1 MARLTDIPRDDT
13 SIVLEYLLST
23 NDVINLVGLPFIK
36 TVGGRVA
43 VLTALNSQSPKIYT
57 VLDRG
62 EFVVFGSCDDDSI
75 ISLKDLPPLVAVNLQ
90 SRGPK
95 FINVENLGSER
106 IVEYLTLYPTRLVFE
121 RVVKWLSIFWVW
133 MPTYSDR
140 DLYSKIKHISI
151 LPTTHGLK
159 TTETVLFKS
168 RGEHPVIMRHLS
180 SLGIVFLD
188 AGVTEAAQTVI
199 ASHGLLKIINQDFH
213 TLLDSLPSDP
223 LTLSLARDTPPFI
236 LKFISDRVSIACA
249 SQSSHGSLNEER
261 IHRLKKLPIYPVFV
275 SSDNTSSPPIYN
287 WASIP
292 DGYSIR
298 TISRP
303 GFLPVIEKIVFVEA
317 QLLTFSLLRY
327 LQADHS
333 DSLSD
338 VQFLTLTVEHFT
350 AQSTSLQA
358 VVLQHLVN
366 RQRQL
371 PPSLLSSLVDVTFVV
386 SIDGVKRKPGEVVDP
401 TSPIACLFEEDSVR
415 QVRTVSGSEQA
426 IVKSLHSMS
435 LMQHALTISMLEERI
450 GFISANHPSPTSI
463 NLSRSLLRVIQST
476 HFNCLGLSLVP
487 GQKWLPTDR
496 SLCAPEE
503 CRDGER
509 NRRNL
514 FDEVLGVLEEGIQI
528 PNSLRSV
535 FNWDRPIDTAI
546 IIKQLDQVLNKTQVD
561 DTYEKVVDI
570 IKELS
575 GRDHS
580 DSDLVTLRSITAE
593 RKWVPTSRGQLAGTV
608 DAVFSSNAEAGF
620 EHILYI
626 STKAH
631 KFLFDLGCSEE

>member
-1 MARLTDIPRDDT
+1 MTDIPRDDT
-13 SIVLEYLLST
+13 SVVLEYLLST
-23 NDVINLVGLPFIK
+23 NDVLNLVGLPFIK
-36 TVGGRVA
+36 TVSGRVA
-43 VLTALNSQSPKIYT
+43 VLTALNLQPPKNYT
-57 VLDRG
+57 MLDRG
-62 EFVVFGSCDDDSI
+62 EFSVFGSCDDDSI
-75 ISLKDLPPLVAVNLQ
+75 IALKDLPPHVAISLQ
-90 SRGPK
+90 SLGPK

-106 IVEYLTLYPTRLVFE
+106 IVEYLTVYPTRLVLE

-133 MPTYSDR
+133 MSTYSDR
-140 DLYSKIKHISI
+140 KDLYSKITHISI

-159 TTETVLFKS
+159 TTETILFKS
-168 RGEHPVIMRHLS
+168 RGEHPVNIRHLS

-188 AGVTEAAQTVI
+188 ADVTEAAQTVI

-213 TLLDSLPSDP
+213 TLLDSLPCDP
-223 LTLSLARDTPPFI
+223 STLSLASPSFI
-236 LKFISDRVSIACA
+236 LKFISVRVSIACA
-249 SQSSHGSLNEER
+249 SHGSFSEEQ

-275 SSDNTSSPPIYN
+275 SSDNTSSAPIYN

-303 GFLPVIEKIVFVEA
+303 GFIPVIERIVFVEA
-317 QLLTFSLLRY
+317 QLLTSPLLGY
-327 LQADHS
+327 LQTDHS
-333 DSLSD
+333 DSLTD

-358 VVLQHLVN
+358 VVLQHLVQ
-366 RQRQL
+366 RQRLL
-371 PPSLLSSLVDVTFVV
+371 PPSLLSSLIDIAFVV
-386 SIDGVKRKPGEVVDP
+386 SIDGAKRKPGEVIDP
-401 TSPIACLFEEDSVR
+401 ASPIACLFEVDSAR

-426 IVKSLHSMS
+426 IVKSLQSMR
-435 LMQHALTISMLEERI
+435 LMQHALSISMIEERI
-450 GFISANHPSPTSI
+450 GSISANHSSPASI

-476 HFNCLGLSLVP
+476 HFDCSGLSLLP

-496 SLCAPEE
+496 GLCVPEE

-514 FDEVLGVLEEGIQI
+514 FNEVLGVLEQDIQI
-528 PNSLRSV
+528 MHSLRRV
-535 FNWDRPIDTAI
+535 FHWDRPIETAI
-546 IIKQLDQVLNKTQVD
+546 IIKQLDRVLNKVEVD
-561 DTYEKVVDI
+561 DTYEKVVEI

-575 GRDHS
+575 GRDCS

-593 RKWVPTSRGQLAGTV
+593 REWVPTSRGKLARKV

-620 EHILYI
+620 EEVLYI
-626 STKAH
+626 STKAR